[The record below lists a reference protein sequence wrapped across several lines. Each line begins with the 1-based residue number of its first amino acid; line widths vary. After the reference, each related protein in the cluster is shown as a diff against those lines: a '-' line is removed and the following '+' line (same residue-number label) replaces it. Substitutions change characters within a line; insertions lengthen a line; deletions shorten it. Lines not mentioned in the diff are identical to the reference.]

1 MHSFHYRDGRL
12 LCEGV
17 DLEALAGEHGTPL
30 YVYSAETILDH
41 FRRLDAAFGALDHLV
56 CYAVKANSNLAV
68 LDLLAREGAGFDIV
82 SVGELFRVRRA
93 GGAAGKCTFAGVA
106 KTEAEI
112 EYALREGV
120 LAFNVE
126 SEEELARID
135 TVAGRLGVRAPVAVR
150 VNPEV
155 AAGGHKHISTGTSE
169 NKFGVAFDRVRALYA
184 DAAARLKNVI
194 LRGVQFHIG
203 SQITEAGPFAAA
215 VEKMVPLAEELK
227 RAHGIEFLSIGGG
240 LGIVYRASLESGNAA
255 WWRQEEEEEHAQR
268 PAAPQL
274 TVEAYAEALVP
285 LLRGLGLRVL
295 LEPGRLIVGNA
306 GVLLTR
312 VQYRKKTASG
322 KQFVIVDAGMNDLI
336 RPALYDGW
344 HEIVPVREQGPAG
357 GSAEGEIADV
367 VGPVCESGD
376 FFAQDRE
383 LPRRLEP
390 GELIALMSAGAYGFA
405 MASNYNSR
413 PLPAEVLVQGD
424 RATLVRERGTL
435 EDLVRGERLL

>member
-1 MHSFHYRDGRL
+1 MHSFHYRAGRL
-12 LCEGV
+12 FCEGV
-17 DLEALAGEHGTPL
+17 DLEALAGEHDTPL

-82 SVGELFRVRRA
+82 SAGELFRVRRT

-106 KTEAEI
+106 KTATEI

-184 DAAARLKNVI
+184 DAAARRKNVA

-240 LGIVYRASLESGNAA
+240 LGIVYRASLESGSAA
-255 WWRQEEEEEHAQR
+255 WWRQEEESETR
-268 PAAPQL
+268 PATQL
-274 TVEAYAEALVP
+274 TVEAYADALVP
-285 LLRGLGLRVL
+285 LLRGLGLRIL

-312 VQYRKKTASG
+312 VQYRKETASG
-322 KQFVIVDAGMNDLI
+322 KKFVIVDAGMNDLI

-344 HEIVPVREQGPAG
+344 HEIVPVRESP
-357 GSAEGEIADV
+357 SGEPVGKETADV

-390 GELIALMSAGAYGFA
+390 GELVALMSAGAYGFA

-413 PLPAEVLVQGD
+413 PLPAEILVQGD
-424 RATLVRERGTL
+424 RATLVRERQTL
-435 EDLVRGERLL
+435 ADLIRGERLAG

>member
-1 MHSFHYRDGRL
+1 MHSFHYQAGRL
-12 LCEGV
+12 RCEQV
-17 DLEALAGEHGTPL
+17 DLEALAAEHGTPL
-30 YVYSAETILDH
+30 YVYSAETMLDH

-82 SVGELFRVRRA
+82 SAGELFRVRKA

-106 KTEAEI
+106 KTETEI
-112 EYALREGV
+112 EFALREGV

-135 TVAGRLGVRAPVAVR
+135 AVAGRLGVRAPVAVR

-184 DAAARLKNVI
+184 DAAARLKNVV

-240 LGIVYRASLESGNAA
+240 LGIVYRTSLESGSAA
-255 WWRQEEEEEHAQR
+255 WWRQEEEAKKSAEGSGSKTA
-268 PAAPQL
+268 QL

-285 LLRGLGLRVL
+285 LLRGLGLRIL

-312 VQYRKKTASG
+312 VQYRKRTASG
-322 KQFVIVDAGMNDLI
+322 KRFVIVDAGMNDLI
-336 RPALYDGW
+336 RPALYEGW
-344 HEIVPVREQGPAG
+344 HEIVPVQENSEPATRRRQRADG
-357 GSAEGEIADV
+357 GKGNR
-367 VGPVCESGD
+367 GC
-376 FFAQDRE
+376 
-383 LPRRLEP
+383 RR
-390 GELIALMSAGAYGFA
+390 AG
-405 MASNYNSR
+405 
-413 PLPAEVLVQGD
+413 L
-424 RATLVRERGTL
+424 
-435 EDLVRGERLL
+435 